1 MNALSSYKTLTGIT
15 LGEAIGRLQV
25 VLPSEAYK
33 PVPGTRV
40 KGPDGRERALTDID
54 PAYLTEAVTEAFGPC
69 GIGWWYQ
76 HDGNHMLVEQVT
88 KNKRSGGT
96 YDQWRAAIPQ
106 FYLYYIY
113 LDESGEEQISKPVL
127 SSGASDNSDYGYAI
141 RGAITIA
148 IAAAFAKLLWQ
159 NLVYKGLLHH
169 ENVRRFKADG
179 NGKENGNV
187 RSNNANK
194 SNGKGNNAN
203 PRTKTTPDAAPD
215 PAPAPKADG
224 NGDLASYVVP
234 FGANKGKTLA
244 ELSQDDLEWAAEKMS
259 PFNEEGQAF
268 QANAREYLAL
278 VAA

>member
-1 MNALSSYKTLTGIT
+1 MNALSSYKTLTGLT
-15 LGEAIGRLQV
+15 LGEAIGSLQV
-25 VLPSEAYK
+25 VLPPEAYK

-76 HDGNHMLVEQVT
+76 HDGDRMLVEQVT
-88 KNKRSGGT
+88 KTKRSGGT

-141 RGAITIA
+141 RGAITNA

-179 NGKENGNV
+179 NGKANGNT
-187 RSNNANK
+187 RSKSADK
-194 SNGKGNNAN
+194 SNGKSSSKPKDKRAL
-203 PRTKTTPDAAPD
+203 DAD
-215 PAPAPKADG
+215 PATAQKSDG

-234 FGANKGKTLA
+234 FGANKDKTLA
-244 ELSQDDLEWAAEKMS
+244 ELSLDDLEWAAEKMS